1 MYIYIYTYIL
11 YIYVSNIYT
20 KYMYIYIYI
29 YISDIYYIW
38 QILHVLPKSK
48 INSKLNITKTG
59 LAGHTKNKEKR
70 NRIKFILP
78 RLLIDNCV

>member
-29 YISDIYYIW
+29 SDIYYIW

-48 INSKLNITKTG
+48 INWKLNITKTG